1 MGLLERM
8 SLLPGPVLDG
18 DPARLAPLREA
29 LGELGRPERR
39 RGLPERERMQ
49 EAALGM
55 LSAFFEQLE

>member
-1 MGLLERM
+1 M